1 MKESTLEAILKQIGK
16 SIKVFSKIAE
26 NLSGTISD
34 LGERLSSSS
43 LDRELESRLIFENNI
58 YLSNIIENNNRIRR
72 KRKRFVKLYFT
83 TGSENVM

>member
-1 MKESTLEAILKQIGK
+1 
-16 SIKVFSKIAE
+16 
-26 NLSGTISD
+26 
-34 LGERLSSSS
+34 